1 MAFLFV
7 VGVFQL
13 EVGNPVTV
21 TLLKGFA
28 VGRCDI
34 QITQQAVVNAVGPAV
49 NGILPAFPRL
59 LHNGGVA
66 QVIHLFHDVQ
76 FTQGIQTALL
86 WHFAEQ

>member
-28 VGRCDI
+28 VSRCDI
-34 QITQQAVVNAVGPAV
+34 QITQQAVVNAIGPAV
-49 NGILPAFPRL
+49 NGKQYVVISAGGHGSFGTKMGDYIVAYALPD
-59 LHNGGVA
+59 
-66 QVIHLFHDVQ
+66 DVK
-76 FTQGIQTALL
+76 
-86 WHFAEQ
+86 

>member
-1 MAFLFV
+1 MWKLPDVLHPAWHFLFV

-28 VGRCDI
+28 VGGGNI

-49 NGILPAFPRL
+49 NGNFLPAFPR
-59 LHNGGVA
+59 
-66 QVIHLFHDVQ
+66 
-76 FTQGIQTALL
+76 
-86 WHFAEQ
+86 